1 MNRALPIQ
9 FQWNFD
15 EIALLGIKNLQI
27 RALPIFANP
36 EFQQLSIK
44 RCPIHIMQDK
54 FCGLYLLSYIIIIV
68 QNTLSLSNQICL

>member
-1 MNRALPIQ
+1 MNRVLPVQ
-9 FQWNFD
+9 FQWQFD
-15 EIALLGIKNLQI
+15 KVELLGIKNVRI

-54 FCGLYLLSYIIIIV
+54 LSGIH
-68 QNTLSLSNQICL
+68 